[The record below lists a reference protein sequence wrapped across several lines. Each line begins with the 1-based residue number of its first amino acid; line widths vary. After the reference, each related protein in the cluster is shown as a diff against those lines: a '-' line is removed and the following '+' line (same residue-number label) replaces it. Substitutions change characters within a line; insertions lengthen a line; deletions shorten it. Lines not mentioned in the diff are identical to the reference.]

1 MTRPALPLKL
11 IRRGLFGTDGRPDL
25 PSTPT
30 LRRRYDVAIIG
41 GGGHGLA
48 IAYFLASRHR
58 AGRIA
63 VIERGYIGG
72 GNTGRNTQVVRA
84 NYITPESIRFYGR
97 SLELYRTLS
106 EELGFNVMFSSR
118 GQLTLA
124 QTDSAMR
131 GFRLRAEANQ
141 HLGVRSE
148 IVDRQTIRELSPT
161 LSLMDDTPQPVIGGL
176 WHPAGG
182 MARHDAVAWGFARA
196 AARLGV
202 EIHQHTGVV
211 GIDIENGAV
220 HRLRTTRGDID
231 VGVVVQAV
239 AGSSSE
245 VAAMAGIRLPIVSY
259 PLQAL
264 VTQPLKRFVDPLVS
278 APAYH
283 CYVSQTA
290 RGEAVIGGGSDPY
303 PLYSTRVTLE
313 MKEVLL
319 HAALTM
325 FPCLAG
331 AKVLRQ
337 WAGITDMTPDYS
349 PVMGP
354 TPVRGY
360 YLDAGWGTW
369 GFKATPVCG
378 ETMAELVA
386 TGNVPSLIERFGLE
400 RFAHFVQVNEM
411 GATAASH

>member
-1 MTRPALPLKL
+1 MLPWKL
-11 IRRGLFGTDGRPDL
+11 LRRGLLGTDGRPDL
-25 PSTPT
+25 PATPT

-48 IAYFLASRHR
+48 TAYYLASRHR
-58 AGRIA
+58 VGRIA

-84 NYITPESIRFYGR
+84 NYITPEAIRFYAR
-97 SLELYRTLS
+97 SVELYRGLS
-106 EELGFNVMFSSR
+106 EELGFNLMFSGR

-124 QTDSAMR
+124 QTDAAVR
-131 GFRLRAEANQ
+131 GFRLRAESNR
-141 HLGVRSE
+141 HLGVHSE
-148 IVDRQTIRELSPT
+148 IIDRAAIRELCPQ
-161 LSLMDDTPQPVIGGL
+161 LSLMDDSPHPVLAGL
-176 WHPAGG
+176 WHPGGG

-196 AARLGV
+196 AAQRGV
-202 EIHQHTGVV
+202 EIHQYTEVV
-211 GIDIENGAV
+211 GVDVEAGAV
-220 HRLRTTRGDID
+220 RGLRTTRGDIE
-231 VGVVVQAV
+231 VGAVVQAV
-239 AGSSSE
+239 AGASSE
-245 VAAMAGIRLPIVSY
+245 VAAMAGIRLPIVTY

-264 VTQPLKRFVDPLVS
+264 VTQPLKPFVDPLVS

-283 CYVSQTA
+283 CYVSQSP
-290 RGEAVIGGGSDPY
+290 RGEAIIGGGSDPY

-313 MKEVLL
+313 MKEELL
-319 HAALTM
+319 HAAMAM

-337 WAGITDMTPDYS
+337 WAGMTDMTPDYS
-349 PVMGP
+349 PVMGLSP
-354 TPVRGY
+354 IEGY

-378 ETMAELVA
+378 ETMAQLVA
-386 TGNVPSLIERFGLE
+386 TGRVPSLIERFGLE
-400 RFAHFVQVNEM
+400 RFGSFTQVNEM

>member
-1 MTRPALPLKL
+1 VNMLPMAL
-11 IRRGLFGTDGRPDL
+11 IRRGLLGSDGSFDL
-25 PSTPT
+25 PATPT
-30 LRRRYDVAIIG
+30 LRPRYDVAIIG

-48 IAYFLASRHR
+48 TAYYLASRHR
-58 AGRIA
+58 VGRI
-63 VIERGYIGG
+63 VVFERGYLGG
-72 GNTGRNTQVVRA
+72 GNTGRNTQVIRA
-84 NYITPESIRFYGR
+84 NYITPESIRFYAR
-97 SLELYRTLS
+97 SLELYKGLS
-106 EELGFNVMFSSR
+106 EELGFNVMFSGR

-124 QTDSAMR
+124 QTDASLR

-141 HLGVRSE
+141 HLGVQSE
-148 IVDRQTIRELSPT
+148 IIDRQSIRELCPE
-161 LSLMDDTPQPVIGGL
+161 LNLMDDTPQPVLGAL

-202 EIHQHTGVV
+202 EIHQQTAVL
-211 GIDIENGAV
+211 GIDIEGGAV
-220 HRLRTTRGDID
+220 RRLRTTRGDIE
-231 VGVVVQAV
+231 VGAVVQAV
-239 AGSSSE
+239 AGASSE
-245 VAAMAGIRLPIVSY
+245 VAAMAGLRLPIVTY

-264 VTQPLKRFVDPLVS
+264 VTQPLKPFLNPLVS

-283 CYVSQTA
+283 CYVSQSS
-290 RGEAVIGGGSDPY
+290 RGEAIIGGGSDPY

-313 MKEVLL
+313 MKEELL

-337 WAGITDMTPDYS
+337 WAGMTDMTPDYS

-354 TPVRGY
+354 TAVGGY

-378 ETMAELVA
+378 ETMAETVA
-386 TGNVPSLIERFGLE
+386 TGQAPPLIQSFGLD
-400 RFAHFVQVNEM
+400 RFADFVQINEM

>member
-1 MTRPALPLKL
+1 MSVLPMAL
-11 IRRGLFGTDGRPDL
+11 IRRGLFGSDGRADL
-25 PSTPT
+25 PATPT
-30 LRRRYDVAIIG
+30 LRPRYDVAIIG

-48 IAYFLASRHR
+48 TAYFLASRHR
-58 AGRIA
+58 VGRIA
-63 VIERGYIGG
+63 VIERGYLGG
-72 GNTGRNTQVVRA
+72 GNTGRNTQVIRA
-84 NYITPESIRFYGR
+84 NYITPEAIRFYAR
-97 SLELYRTLS
+97 SLELYKGLS
-106 EELGFNVMFSSR
+106 EELGFNVMFSGR

-124 QTDSAMR
+124 QTDAALR

-141 HLGVRSE
+141 HLGVHSE
-148 IVDRQTIRELSPT
+148 IIDRQAIRELCPE
-161 LSLMDDTPQPVIGGL
+161 LSLMDDTPQPVLGAL
-176 WHPAGG
+176 WHPVGG
-182 MARHDAVAWGFARA
+182 MARHDAVGWGFARA

-202 EIHQHTGVV
+202 EIHQQTAVV
-211 GIDIENGAV
+211 GMDIEGGAV
-220 HRLRTTRGDID
+220 RRLRTTRGDIE
-231 VGVVVQAV
+231 VGAVVQAV
-239 AGSSSE
+239 AGASSE
-245 VAAMAGIRLPIVSY
+245 VAAMAGLRLPIVTY

-264 VTQPLKRFVDPLVS
+264 VTQPLKPFLDPLVS

-283 CYVSQTA
+283 CYVSQSP
-290 RGEAVIGGGSDPY
+290 RGEAIIGGGSDPY

-313 MKEVLL
+313 MKEELL

-337 WAGITDMTPDYS
+337 WAGMTDMTPDYS

-354 TPVRGY
+354 TAVRGY

-378 ETMAELVA
+378 ETMAQTVA
-386 TGNVPSLIERFGLE
+386 TGRAPPLIQGFGLD
-400 RFAHFVQVNEM
+400 RFADFVQINEM

>member
-1 MTRPALPLKL
+1 MLPWAL
-11 IRRGLFGTDGRPDL
+11 IRRGLFGADGRADL
-25 PSTPT
+25 PATPA
-30 LRRRYDVAIIG
+30 LRRHYDVAIIG

-48 IAYFLASRHR
+48 TAYFLASRHR
-58 AGRIA
+58 VGRIA
-63 VIERGYIGG
+63 VIERQYIGA

-84 NYITPESIRFYGR
+84 NYITPEAIRFYAR
-97 SLELYRTLS
+97 SLQLYRGLS
-106 EELGFNVMFSSR
+106 EELGFNLMFSGR

-124 QTDSAMR
+124 QTDAALR
-131 GFRLRAEANQ
+131 GFRLRAEANR
-141 HLGVRSE
+141 HLGVHSE
-148 IVDRQTIRELSPT
+148 IIDRQSIRELCPQ
-161 LSLMDDTPQPVIGGL
+161 LSLMDDTPQPVLAGL
-176 WHPAGG
+176 WHPVGG

-202 EIHQHTGVV
+202 EIHQHTTVTGVDV
-211 GIDIENGAV
+211 EGGAV
-220 HRLRTTRGDID
+220 RRLRTTRGDIE
-231 VGVVVQAV
+231 VGAVVQAV
-239 AGSSSE
+239 AGASSQ
-245 VAAMAGIRLPIVSY
+245 VAALAGIRLPIVTY

-264 VTQPLKRFVDPLVS
+264 VTQPLKPFVDPLVS

-283 CYVSQTA
+283 CYVSQSP
-290 RGEAVIGGGSDPY
+290 RGEAIIGGGSDPY
-303 PLYSTRVTLE
+303 PLYDTRVTLE
-313 MKEVLL
+313 MKEELL
-319 HAALTM
+319 HAAVKM

-337 WAGITDMTPDYS
+337 WAGMTDMTPDYS

-386 TGNVPSLIERFGLE
+386 TGRVPALIERFGLE
-400 RFAHFVQVNEM
+400 RFARFEQVNEM

>member
-1 MTRPALPLKL
+1 MLPLRL
-11 IRRGLFGTDGRPDL
+11 IRRGLFGSDGKVDL
-25 PSTPT
+25 PATPT
-30 LRRRYDVAIIG
+30 LRSRYDVAIIG

-48 IAYFLASRHR
+48 TAYFLASRYR
-58 AGRIA
+58 VGRIA
-63 VIERGYIGG
+63 VIERSYIGG
-72 GNTGRNTQVVRA
+72 GNTGRNTQVIRA
-84 NYITPESIRFYGR
+84 NYTTPEAIRFYAR

-106 EELGFNVMFSSR
+106 EELDFNLMFSGR

-124 QTDSAMR
+124 QTDAALR

-141 HLGVRSE
+141 HMGVASE
-148 IVDRQTIRELSPT
+148 IVDRQTIRELCPE
-161 LSLMDDTPQPVIGGL
+161 LSLMDDTPQPVLAGL

-202 EIHQHTGVV
+202 EIHQHTAVT
-211 GIDIENGAV
+211 GIDVQDGAV
-220 HRLRTTRGDID
+220 HRLRTTRGDIE
-231 VGVVVQAV
+231 VGTVVQAV
-239 AGSSSE
+239 AGASSE
-245 VAAMAGIRLPIVSY
+245 VAAMVGLRLPIVTY

-264 VTQPLKRFVDPLVS
+264 VTQPLKPFVDPLVS

-283 CYVSQTA
+283 CYVSQSS
-290 RGEAVIGGGSDPY
+290 RGEAIIGGGSDPY

-313 MKEVLL
+313 MKEELL

-337 WAGITDMTPDYS
+337 WTGMTDMTPDYS

-354 TPVRGY
+354 TSVRGY

-378 ETMAELVA
+378 ETMAELIA
-386 TGNVPSLIERFGLE
+386 TGCVPALIERFGLA
-400 RFAHFVQVNEM
+400 RFGDFVQVNEM
-411 GATAASH
+411 GSTAASH

>member
-1 MTRPALPLKL
+1 MLPLRL
-11 IRRGLFGTDGRPDL
+11 LRRGLFGSEGDPDL
-25 PSTPT
+25 PPTPT
-30 LRRRYDVAIIG
+30 LRPRYDVAIIG

-48 IAYFLASRHR
+48 IAWFLAKRYKV
-58 AGRIA
+58 GRIA
-63 VIERGYIGG
+63 VIERSYLGG

-84 NYITPESIRFYGR
+84 NYITPEAIRFYGR
-97 SLELYRTLS
+97 SLELYRSLS
-106 EELGFNVMFSSR
+106 EELDFNVMFSGR

-124 QTDSAMR
+124 QTDSALR
-131 GFRLRAEANQ
+131 GFRLRAEANR
-141 HLGVRSE
+141 HMGVGSE
-148 IVDRQTIRELSPT
+148 IVDRQTIRELCPE
-161 LSLMDDTPQPVIGGL
+161 LSLMDDTPQPVLAGL
-176 WHPAGG
+176 WHPDGG

-202 EIHQHTGVV
+202 EIHQQTAVV
-211 GIDIENGAV
+211 GIDVENGQV
-220 HRLRTTRGDID
+220 RRLRTTRGDVE
-231 VGVVVQAV
+231 VGAVVQAV
-239 AGSSSE
+239 AGASSE
-245 VAAMAGIRLPIVSY
+245 VAAMAGIKLPIVTY

-264 VTQPLKRFVDPLVS
+264 VTQPMKPFVDPLVS
-278 APAYH
+278 SPAHH
-283 CYVSQTA
+283 CYVSQSA
-290 RGEAVIGGGSDPY
+290 RGEAIIGGGSDPY

-313 MKEVLL
+313 MKEELL

-337 WAGITDMTPDYS
+337 WTGMTDMTPDYS

-354 TPVRGY
+354 SEVRNY

-378 ETMAELVA
+378 ETMAEVVA
-386 TGNVPSLIERFGLE
+386 TGRVPALIAPFGLS
-400 RFAHFVQVNEM
+400 RFADFVQVNEM

>member
-1 MTRPALPLKL
+1 MLPFNLIKL
-11 IRRGLFGTDGRPDL
+11 GLFGSDGRPDL
-25 PSTPT
+25 PSTPA
-30 LRRRYDVAIIG
+30 LRRHYDVAIIG

-48 IAYFLASRHR
+48 IAYYLASRYKV
-58 AGRIA
+58 GRIA
-63 VIERGYIGG
+63 VIERSYLAG
-72 GNTGRNTQVVRA
+72 GNTARNTQVVRA
-84 NYITPESIRFYGR
+84 NYITPEAIRFYKR
-97 SLELYRTLS
+97 SVDLYKGLS
-106 EELGFNVMFSSR
+106 DELGFNVMFSGR

-124 QTDSAMR
+124 QTDAAVR

-141 HLGVRSE
+141 HMGVDSQ
-148 IVDRQTIRELSPT
+148 IIDRQTIRELCPEM
-161 LSLMDDTPQPVIGGL
+161 SLMDETHQPVLAGL
-176 WHPAGG
+176 WHPYGG

-202 EIHQHTGVV
+202 EIHQHTEVV
-211 GIDIENGAV
+211 GMDIQNDRV
-220 HRLRTTRGDID
+220 QRLRTTRGDID
-231 VGVVVQAV
+231 VGTVVQAV
-239 AGSSSE
+239 AGASSI
-245 VAAMAGIRLPIVSY
+245 VGAMAGIRLPIVTY

-264 VTQPLKRFVDPLVS
+264 VTQPLKPFVDPLVS
-278 APAYH
+278 SPAYH
-283 CYVSQTA
+283 CYVSQSP
-290 RGEAVIGGGSDPY
+290 RGEAIIGGGSDPY

-313 MKEVLL
+313 MKEELL
-319 HAALTM
+319 HAAMTM

-337 WAGITDMTPDYS
+337 WTGMTDMTPDYS

-354 TPVRGY
+354 THLSNY

-386 TGNVPSLIERFGLE
+386 TGRVPPLIESFGLS
-400 RFAHFVQVNEM
+400 RFSDFVQVNEM

>member
-1 MTRPALPLKL
+1 MTMRVPFGL

-25 PSTPT
+25 PPTPT
-30 LRRRYDVAIIG
+30 LRRRYDVVIIG

-48 IAYFLASRHR
+48 AAYFLARRHR
-58 AGRIA
+58 VGRIA

-84 NYITPESIRFYGR
+84 NYITPEAIRFYAR
-97 SLELYRTLS
+97 SLELYRSLS
-106 EELGFNVMFSSR
+106 EELGFNVMFSGR

-124 QTDSAMR
+124 QTDAAMR
-131 GFRLRAEANQ
+131 GFRLRAEANR
-141 HLGVRSE
+141 HLGIESTL
-148 IVDRQTIRELSPT
+148 VDRETIRELCPE
-161 LSLMDDTPQPVIGGL
+161 LNLMDDTHHPVIGGL
-176 WHPAGG
+176 WHPVGG

-196 AARLGV
+196 AAALGV
-202 EIHQHTGVV
+202 EIHQHTAVL
-211 GIDIENGAV
+211 GIDVEGGAV
-220 HRLRTTRGDID
+220 TRLRTTRGDVE
-231 VGVVVQAV
+231 VGAVVQAV
-239 AGSSSE
+239 AGMSSE
-245 VAAMAGIRLPIVSY
+245 VAAMAGLKLPIVTY

-283 CYVSQTA
+283 CYVSQSP
-290 RGEAVIGGGSDPY
+290 RGEAIIGGGSDPY

-313 MKEVLL
+313 MKETLL
-319 HAALTM
+319 HSALVM

-337 WAGITDMTPDYS
+337 WAGMTDMTPDYS
-349 PVMGP
+349 PVMGM
-354 TPVRGY
+354 TPVRNY

-386 TGNVPSLIERFGLE
+386 TGRTPALIERFGLS
-400 RFAHFVQVNEM
+400 RFDAFVQVNEM

>member
-1 MTRPALPLKL
+1 MLPWSL
-11 IRRGLFGTDGRPDL
+11 IRRGLFGHDGRADL
-25 PSTPT
+25 PATPT
-30 LRRRYDVAIIG
+30 LRRRYDVVIIG

-48 IAYFLASRHR
+48 TAYFLASRHR
-58 AGRIA
+58 VGRIA
-63 VIERGYIGG
+63 VLERGYIGG

-84 NYITPESIRFYGR
+84 NYITPEAIRFYAR
-97 SLELYRTLS
+97 SLELYRGLS
-106 EELGFNVMFSSR
+106 EELGFNVMFSGR

-124 QTDSAMR
+124 QTDAALR
-131 GFRLRAEANQ
+131 GFRLRAEANR
-141 HLGVRSE
+141 HLGIQSE
-148 IVDRQTIRELSPT
+148 IIDRDAVRT
-161 LSLMDDTPQPVIGGL
+161 LCPQLNLMDDTPNPVLGAL
-176 WHPAGG
+176 WHPVGG

-202 EIHQHTGVV
+202 EIHQYTAVQ
-211 GIDIENGAV
+211 GIDIENGTV
-220 HRLRTTRGDID
+220 RRLRTSRGD
-231 VGVVVQAV
+231 VEAGAVVQAV
-239 AGSSSE
+239 AGASSE
-245 VAAMAGIRLPIVSY
+245 VAAMAGIRLPIVTY

-264 VTQPLKRFVDPLVS
+264 VTQPLKPFVDPLVS

-283 CYVSQTA
+283 CYVSQSP
-290 RGEAVIGGGSDPY
+290 RGEAIIGGGSDPY

-313 MKEVLL
+313 MKEELL
-319 HAALTM
+319 HAALLM

-337 WAGITDMTPDYS
+337 WAGMTDMTPDYS
-349 PVMGP
+349 PVMGL

-378 ETMAELVA
+378 ETMAQLVA
-386 TGNVPSLIERFGLE
+386 TGETPSLIARFGLQ
-400 RFAHFVQVNEM
+400 RFSEFTQINEM